1 MMGHPGFI
9 KPKAAAGKWRAM
21 VTTPMTV
28 KNERDGSTVGRITIS
43 VICVDG
49 ARVHLGVRRRN
60 AETKGCCRAEKSERR
75 EEGMYNSGC
84 IRRTHGVRR
93 GTEYRDVRI
102 DAVSAARIDFCS
114 ESSHLCIFI
123 LL

>member
-1 MMGHPGFI
+1 
-9 KPKAAAGKWRAM
+9 
-21 VTTPMTV
+21 MTV

-43 VICVDG
+43 IICVDG
-49 ARVHLGVRRRN
+49 ARVHLWVRGWN
-60 AETKGCCRAEKSERR
+60 AETKGCRRAEKSERR

-84 IRRTHGVRR
+84 IGRTHGVRR
-93 GTEYRDVRI
+93 GTECGDVRV